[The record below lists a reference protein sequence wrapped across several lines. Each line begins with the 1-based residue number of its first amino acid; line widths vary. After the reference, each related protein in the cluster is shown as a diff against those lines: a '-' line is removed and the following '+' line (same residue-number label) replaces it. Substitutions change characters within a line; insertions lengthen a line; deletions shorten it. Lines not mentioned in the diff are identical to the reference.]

1 AHSPSRLGDGTE
13 VLAPDKE
20 HGLHRGQIVDEYA
33 EGQALPPG
41 YRVVELRSG
50 KAFALP
56 EARLIP
62 WPGYPQRLLAGCQ
75 GSSKQT
81 PNLRCA
87 VWRCEIWTEGLF
99 SLLFWALG
107 WLEAEAAASSQATNL
122 LIDWTDPR
130 ILLHGGG
137 ERYANNAWNHF
148 FEQPAGE
155 GISMQSLEAASDD
168 GRLKIVVRFGMPWF
182 KKFGEFRGADEGNGD
197 VQGIRGGR
205 VDDAAA
211 RAGRAAMRRWVRVRP
226 NIRQRVEAWCDAQ
239 QEDVARSLAAHIRRT
254 DKLEQ
259 CRSNQW
265 SEKELAM
272 QIRGFCSSLAL
283 PCVFLCS
290 DDVSLKGQLARQ
302 LGRDGL
308 RVLSFDA
315 LLSSGGL
322 PSHKDEKLDR
332 RQNAEDVLV
341 EVLIMSRCAA
351 LLSTYSNV
359 SVAAVY
365 FSEPGFP
372 FFMFGDGL
380 PEGSRA
386 APVASY
392 GGFRSSR
399 ACYCRV
405 ACRVRAWQS
414 RRRRCGR
421 QPAFESS
428 TKKMQLPTSVLRCQR
443 SSGAELQ
450 LPLPQDFVQGAIFF
464 TSPHTGDL
472 VRLDCKADGCSKP
485 LAIAAGLETYSGLVP
500 WSGHLVAATK
510 THKLVQVDPWCQ
522 DSSCPLKTLV
532 DVEHA
537 LGELMGPHGNFSL
550 GGITWC
556 QDSLFVVFGAATHP
570 GPSGVMRCA
579 NCSVGHDCTSSCSL
593 VDGGKAAGKGSQE
606 LSGFAA
612 GIACMGERVLVT
624 DNSNF
629 RVQAIPAG
637 CAKAPCEIETFAQ
650 GLKWPLGIAVVNGG
664 SRILVTLDEG
674 IKSLHSD
681 GSSPS
686 NFSYRGDTGGLCE
699 GDGKV
704 LAVDGST
711 GNILSFDPVCDAN
724 CAASLIWNST
734 GSTE

>member
-1 AHSPSRLGDGTE
+1 MDNIWKAQSRSRLGDGAE

-20 HGLHRGQIVDEYA
+20 HWLHRGQIVDEYA
-33 EGQALPPG
+33 EGQTLPPG

-56 EARLIP
+56 EARLVP
-62 WPGYPQRLLAGCQ
+62 WRGYPQRLLAGCQ

-81 PNLRCA
+81 PDLPCA

-107 WLEAEAAASSQATNL
+107 WLETEAAAASQATNL

-155 GISMQSLEAASDD
+155 GLPEGSLEAAEAH

-205 VDDAAA
+205 LNEAAA
-211 RAGRAAMRRWVRVRP
+211 SAGRVAMRRWIRVRP
-226 NIRQRVEAWCDAQ
+226 SIRQRVEAWCDAQ
-239 QEDVARSLAAHIRRT
+239 NEDVARSLAVHIRRT

-272 QIRGFCSSLAL
+272 QIRTFCSSLAL

-308 RVLSFDA
+308 RVLSFEA

-359 SVAAVY
+359 SVAAIY

-372 FFMFGDGL
+372 FFMFDDAL

-386 APVASY
+386 TPVASY
-392 GGFRSSR
+392 GGFR
-399 ACYCRV
+399 
-405 ACRVRAWQS
+405 
-414 RRRRCGR
+414 RCGACSCGVIMARGMLILAFGCMCLWALSGRSFVSGPATQAR
-421 QPAFESS
+421 QVNVAAAAEVKYETDMPAENGVYPVGNAKR
-428 TKKMQLPTSVLRCQR
+428 TAPYGERDPLPEGYGIRTGLSDLLKPLNAEAGVVAKEDSIPTVLVMVTGIVLLFLFYLLLLLLDNQSVL
-443 SSGAELQ
+443 
-450 LPLPQDFVQGAIFF
+450 LPPEDEFDEYVQNFLPYFF
-464 TSPHTGDL
+464 F
-472 VRLDCKADGCSKP
+472 
-485 LAIAAGLETYSGLVP
+485 
-500 WSGHLVAATK
+500 
-510 THKLVQVDPWCQ
+510 
-522 DSSCPLKTLV
+522 
-532 DVEHA
+532 
-537 LGELMGPHGNFSL
+537 GE
-550 GGITWC
+550 
-556 QDSLFVVFGAATHP
+556 
-570 GPSGVMRCA
+570 
-579 NCSVGHDCTSSCSL
+579 
-593 VDGGKAAGKGSQE
+593 K
-606 LSGFAA
+606 
-612 GIACMGERVLVT
+612 
-624 DNSNF
+624 
-629 RVQAIPAG
+629 
-637 CAKAPCEIETFAQ
+637 
-650 GLKWPLGIAVVNGG
+650 
-664 SRILVTLDEG
+664 
-674 IKSLHSD
+674 
-681 GSSPS
+681 
-686 NFSYRGDTGGLCE
+686 
-699 GDGKV
+699 
-704 LAVDGST
+704 
-711 GNILSFDPVCDAN
+711 
-724 CAASLIWNST
+724 
-734 GSTE
+734 